1 MKTALLIVDM
11 QNDFLPGGSLAVAEG
26 DEIIPTI
33 NKLQKQYDL
42 IVATQDWH
50 SADHASFASQHPGK
64 KVYEMADL
72 AGLPQVLW
80 PNHCVQ
86 GSLGAQLSA
95 ALDQDRIATIFRKGM
110 DPQIDSYSVFFDNG
124 HKKAT
129 GLEGYLKGLGIEEV
143 HICGLAADYCVF
155 YSAMDALSLGFK
167 VGVINKATKAISPQG
182 YQTAK
187 RLLIAS
193 EGKII

>member
-1 MKTALLIVDM
+1 MKTALLIVDI
-11 QNDFLPGGSLAVAEG
+11 QNDFLPGGSLAVAGG

-42 IVATQDWH
+42 LVVTQDWH
-50 SADHASFASQHPGK
+50 PADHASFASQHPGK
-64 KVYEMADL
+64 KVYEMAEL
-72 AGLPQVLW
+72 AGLPQMLW

-124 HKKAT
+124 HKKAI

-182 YQTAK
+182 YE
-187 RLLIAS
+187 IARQELMNS
-193 EGKII
+193 GGKII

>member
-1 MKTALLIVDM
+1 MKTALLIVDI
-11 QNDFLPGGSLAVAEG
+11 QNDFLPGGSLAVAGG

-42 IVATQDWH
+42 LVVTQDWH
-50 SADHASFASQHPGK
+50 PADHASFASQHPGK

-86 GSLGAQLSA
+86 GSLGAELST
-95 ALDQDRIATIFRKGM
+95 ALDQDCIAAIFRKGM
-110 DPQIDSYSVFFDNG
+110 DPQIDSYSVFFDNR
-124 HKKAT
+124 HKRAT

-167 VGVINKATKAISPQG
+167 VAIINKATKAISPQG
-182 YQTAK
+182 YE
-187 RLLIAS
+187 IARQELMNS
-193 EGKII
+193 GGKII

>member
-1 MKTALLIVDM
+1 M
-11 QNDFLPGGSLAVAEG
+11 AE
-26 DEIIPTI
+26 
-33 NKLQKQYDL
+33 
-42 IVATQDWH
+42 
-50 SADHASFASQHPGK
+50 
-64 KVYEMADL
+64 L
-72 AGLPQVLW
+72 AGLLQMFW
-80 PNHCVQ
+80 PHHCEQ

-155 YSAMDALSLGFK
+155 YSAMDALCMDFK

-182 YQTAK
+182 YE
-187 RLLIAS
+187 IARQELMNS
-193 EGKII
+193 GGKII

>member
-26 DEIIPTI
+26 DEILPTI

-50 SADHASFASQHPGK
+50 PADHASFASQHPGK

-80 PNHCVQ
+80 PDHCVQ
-86 GSLGAQLSA
+86 GSLGAELST
-95 ALDQDRIATIFRKGM
+95 ALDQNRISAIFRKGM

-129 GLEGYLKGLGIEEV
+129 GLEAYLKGLGIEEV

-167 VGVINKATKAISPQG
+167 VTIINKATKAISPQG
-182 YQTAK
+182 YE
-187 RLLIAS
+187 IARQELMNS
-193 EGKII
+193 GGKII

>member
-64 KVYEMADL
+64 KVYEMAEL
-72 AGLPQVLW
+72 AGLTQVLW

-155 YSAMDALSLGFK
+155 YSTMDALSLGFK

-182 YQTAK
+182 YE
-187 RLLIAS
+187 IARQELMNS
-193 EGKII
+193 GGKII

>member
-11 QNDFLPGGSLAVAEG
+11 QNDFLPGGSLAVAGG

-42 IVATQDWH
+42 IVASQDWH
-50 SADHASFASQHPGK
+50 PADHASFASQHPGK

-86 GSLGAQLSA
+86 GSLGAELST
-95 ALDQDRIATIFRKGM
+95 ALDQDCIAAIFRKGM
-110 DPQIDSYSVFFDNG
+110 DPQIDSYSVFFDNR
-124 HKKAT
+124 HKRAT
-129 GLEGYLKGLGIEEV
+129 GLEGYLKGLGIGEV

-155 YSAMDALSLGFK
+155 YSAMDALTLGFK
-167 VGVINKATKAISPQG
+167 VAIINKATKAISPQG
-182 YQTAK
+182 YE
-187 RLLIAS
+187 IARQELMNS
-193 EGKII
+193 GGKII

>member
-64 KVYEMADL
+64 KVYEMAEL
-72 AGLPQVLW
+72 AGLPQMLW

-182 YQTAK
+182 YE
-187 RLLIAS
+187 IARQELMNS
-193 EGKII
+193 GGKII

>member
-1 MKTALLIVDM
+1 MKTVLLIVDM

-64 KVYEMADL
+64 KVYEMAEL
-72 AGLPQVLW
+72 AGLTQVLW

-182 YQTAK
+182 YE
-187 RLLIAS
+187 IARQELMNS
-193 EGKII
+193 GGKII